1 MLIQLSKIPSPVTSR
16 DAFCASGDVDDD
28 AVDDDATSTMPPSA
42 SRSPRRLFGGAL
54 ACALDARFED
64 ASTFMPSI
72 PNHQEIFVDRARDET
87 VIVELVDAIE
97 DRTGSSLGAFAFED
111 ACDACDAIERRL
123 VTSRTASVSG
133 RGDGDGD
140 GVGDVVVA
148 YGVMRASKSRST
160 DVNDVDVWGAIIRL
174 PRANTD
180 ALVWHCRPF
189 AFACARRT
197 PGGDNAAPS
206 DETRVRRGVK
216 SSLGCEGVVSP
227 GAPRCGTMWYEV
239 V

>member
-1 MLIQLSKIPSPVTSR
+1 MTSQ
-16 DAFCASGDVDDD
+16 DAFCASGDVD
-28 AVDDDATSTMPPSA
+28 VDDDDDVDAPSDATMPPNA
-42 SRSPRRLFGGAL
+42 SRTPRRLFGGAL

-123 VTSRTASVSG
+123 VTSGTASVSG
-133 RGDGDGD
+133 RGAGD

-174 PRANTD
+174 PRAKTD

-189 AFACARRT
+189 AFAGAPRT
-197 PGGDNAAPS
+197 PGGDDAAPS
-206 DETRVRRGVK
+206 DEARVRRGDETP
-216 SSLGCEGVVSP
+216 SEALRGVME
-227 GAPRCGTMWYEV
+227 TFEV
-239 V
+239 RDWGVFGDGG